1 MKRPKLI
8 RKYVN
13 RRLYDTTQS
22 RYVNLDELREL
33 IIAGDDIQV
42 VEQASQA
49 DITTTVLLQI
59 LEDSQQSAAQI
70 LKPDFLARII
80 RLSHADSDPNLPERL
95 NTVLGSVEKSRNHLT
110 EGAEAKRLV
119 SELHR

>member
-80 RLSHADSDPNLPERL
+80 RLSHANSDPNLPERL
-95 NTVLGSVEKSRNHLT
+95 NTVLGSVEKSRNHPT

-119 SELHR
+119 RELHR

>member
-1 MKRPKLI
+1 MKQPKLI

-33 IIAGDDIQV
+33 IISGHDIQV

-49 DITTTVLLQI
+49 DITTTILLQI
-59 LEDSQQSAAQI
+59 LEDSQQNTAQI
-70 LKPDFLARII
+70 LSPEFLARVI
-80 RLSHADSDPNLPERL
+80 RLSHEKGDPGLPERL
-95 NTVLGSVEKSRNHLT
+95 TTMLGSVENARNHLNEGT
-110 EGAEAKRLV
+110 EKRLV
-119 SELHR
+119 SGLHR

>member
-1 MKRPKLI
+1 MRQPKLI

-33 IIAGDDIQV
+33 IVAGDDIQV

-59 LEDSQQSAAQI
+59 LEDSQRSAAQI
-70 LKPDFLARII
+70 LNSDFLARVI
-80 RLSHADSDPNLPERL
+80 RLSHQNGDPSLTERL
-95 NTVLGSVEKSRNHLT
+95 NSVLGNAEHAGNQLT
-110 EGAEAKRLV
+110 EGAEKRLV
-119 SELHR
+119 TGLHR

>member
-1 MKRPKLI
+1 MRQPKLI

-33 IIAGDDIQV
+33 IVAGDDIQV
-42 VEQASQA
+42 VEQASKA

-59 LEDSQQSAAQI
+59 LEDSQRSATQI
-70 LKPDFLARII
+70 LNPDFLAGVI
-80 RLSHADSDPNLPERL
+80 RLSHQNGDPSLTKRL
-95 NTVLGSVEKSRNHLT
+95 NSVLGNAEHARNKLT
-110 EGAEAKRLV
+110 EGAQKRLATG
-119 SELHR
+119 LHR

>member
-1 MKRPKLI
+1 MKQPKLI

-33 IIAGDDIQV
+33 IIAGNDIQV

-59 LEDSQQSAAQI
+59 LEDSQQSAVQV
-70 LKPDFLARII
+70 LSPDFLARVI
-80 RLSHADSDPNLPERL
+80 RLSHGSGDPGLPERL
-95 NTVLGSVEKSRNHLT
+95 TTVLGSAERTRTPLN
-110 EGAEAKRLV
+110 EGADKRLV
-119 SELHR
+119 RGLHR

>member
-1 MKRPKLI
+1 MKQPKLI

-59 LEDSQQSAAQI
+59 LEDSQRSTAPI

-80 RLSHADSDPNLPERL
+80 RLSHANSDPNLPERL
-95 NTVLGSVEKSRNHLT
+95 NTVLGGAENSRNHLN
-110 EGAEAKRLV
+110 EGAESKRLV
-119 SELHR
+119 RELHR

>member
-1 MKRPKLI
+1 MKQPKLI

-33 IIAGDDIQV
+33 IVAGDDIQV

-59 LEDSQQSAAQI
+59 LEDSQENSAHI
-70 LKPDFLARII
+70 LSPDFLARVI
-80 RLSHADSDPNLPERL
+80 RLSHSTGDPGLPERL
-95 NTVLGSVEKSRNHLT
+95 NTALGPAEHVARNPLN
-110 EGAEAKRLV
+110 EGAEKRLV
-119 SELHR
+119 RELHR

>member
-1 MKRPKLI
+1 MKQPKLI

-33 IIAGDDIQV
+33 IISGHDIQV

-49 DITTTVLLQI
+49 DITTTILLQI
-59 LEDSQQSAAQI
+59 LEDSQQSTAQI
-70 LKPDFLARII
+70 LSPEFLARVI
-80 RLSHADSDPNLPERL
+80 RLSYEKGDPGLPERL
-95 NTVLGSVEKSRNHLT
+95 TTMLGSVENPRNHLNEGT
-110 EGAEAKRLV
+110 EKRLV
-119 SELHR
+119 SGLHR

>member
-59 LEDSQQSAAQI
+59 LEDRQQSTAQI
-70 LKPDFLARII
+70 LKPDFLAQII
-80 RLSHADSDPNLPERL
+80 RLSHANSDPNLPERL
-95 NTVLGSVEKSRNHLT
+95 NTVLGNAEKSRSHLT
-110 EGAEAKRLV
+110 EGAEAKPLV
-119 SELHR
+119 GELHR